1 MNLKDYA
8 NAKLITWAPGYAVTT
23 CGKVLSLPRKIK
35 SVNAKTN
42 IPYTAQLKDLKEMK
56 PTLGSHGQ
64 LKVELC
70 INGKRKTCYV
80 RNLVAEAFC
89 KKPHTKKILVVV
101 HVDENKT
108 NCAASNLSYL
118 TFSQLCQFT
127 NSTNYRNE
135 FKK

>member
-1 MNLKDYA
+1 MHLNNYA
-8 NAKLITWAPGYAVTT
+8 NAKLIPWAPGYAVTN

-35 SVNAKTN
+35 SVNGKTKTN
-42 IPYTAQLKDLKEMK
+42 YTAQIKELKEMK
-56 PTLGSHGQ
+56 PTLGSHGH
-64 LKVELC
+64 LKIELC

-80 RNLVAEAFC
+80 RNLVAEAFL
-89 KKPHTKKILVVV
+89 KKPTTKKIQVVV
-101 HVDENKT
+101 HVNEDKT

-118 TFSQLCQFT
+118 TFSQLCTFT